1 MWRAGTKYFQ
11 RHRTPRQTQVRLC
24 MSKRIH
30 KVKLR
35 VKFVLLTFK
44 GDGVSNEK
52 WGDSARP
59 AWEAAEWRTWMGR
72 GGGVRERGRV
82 RKKKY
87 EGTVISFFLPPAP
100 PAVVLFPSRNHFSLS
115 LIPPITPNH
124 LCCPP
129 LPRSLPALHSL
140 PSQSTQMTQ
149 WNRSSVT
156 KFPLKLNLPNT
167 RPGSLH
173 QDK

>member
-1 MWRAGTKYFQ
+1 M
-11 RHRTPRQTQVRLC
+11 
-24 MSKRIH
+24 
-30 KVKLR
+30 
-35 VKFVLLTFK
+35 TFK
-44 GDGVSNEK
+44 VEGVSNEER
-52 WGDSARP
+52 GGSARP
-59 AWEAAEWRTWMGR
+59 AWEAAEWRTGMKGW
-72 GGGVRERGRV
+72 VRERAGEREREKL

-87 EGTVISFFLPPAP
+87 EGAVISFFLPPAP
-100 PAVVLFPSRNHFSLS
+100 PAVVLSPSRNHFSLS

-129 LPRSLPALHSL
+129 PPLPFLAHSL
-140 PSQSTQMTQ
+140 PPFLPFPSLSPSIQMTQ

-156 KFPLKLNLPNT
+156 KFPLQLNLPNA